1 MPRAVWSTVLRKTDG
16 DADMSPFLVYFQHGV
31 MSGEEQAEI
40 NRKVKRFPG
49 LWAHLRDERRRLRDG
64 VDNEAGLS
72 ELIKSPPT
80 TVFVN
85 WKIMLE
91 RIREAAELFETDE
104 GYFGM
109 GPKGCTVQDEVCLLK
124 GCASPLL
131 LRPGPG
137 GRYSVV
143 GPCFVLGLMD
153 GEASTLLQDGHC
165 ETQIFELV

>member
-1 MPRAVWSTVLRKTDG
+1 MTVDH
-16 DADMSPFLVYFQHGV
+16 Q
-31 MSGEEQAEI
+31 
-40 NRKVKRFPG
+40 
-49 LWAHLRDERRRLRDG
+49 
-64 VDNEAGLS
+64 LS
-72 ELIKSPPT
+72 EIIEYSLFIRDLQL

-85 WKIMLE
+85 WRIMLE
-91 RIREAAELFETDE
+91 RIRAAGELFGTEE

-137 GRYSVV
+137 GCYYSVV

-153 GEASTLLQDGHC
+153 GEASTLLQVGRC